1 MSETHPR
8 TWSRVG
14 LAAAVCALILATGL
28 SCARRPAP
36 VIDAAL
42 RERSQH
48 PPADAVACARCHPAV
63 FEEWAASQHARAN
76 RLVSDAEDRAA
87 FEPARRV
94 EHGSFVTVM
103 KAGGA
108 DRFLFAVSFSNG
120 APESFR
126 AEAVIGITPLRQYL
140 VSHPGGRLQAVDMGY
155 DPRSNE
161 WFNVFGDENRQPH
174 EWGHWRGRSMTWN
187 AQCAFCHMTGFEKNY
202 DPVSDSYASSWRAM
216 GVSCTQ
222 CHRLSDEAATGDQ
235 CPVAGT
241 REPVTGHRSPVTS
254 PSPPR
259 HIDTC
264 ASCHA
269 RREELSGTFKP
280 GDAFDDHFRLTLPDQ
295 PGVFHADGQVREED
309 FEYASFLMSRM
320 GHKGVTCLDCHA
332 PHSAKLLLPVENNA
346 LCMRCHAAP
355 GAKGAIPI
363 DPTAHSFHRADSPG
377 NRCVE
382 CHMPLNTYMAR
393 DGRRDHGFTIPDPLM
408 TIEHGIPNAC
418 NRCHA
423 DRSPGWA
430 EGFTRTWYGDRMER
444 RTRERTRMVARA
456 HAGDA
461 GVVTQL
467 MAFAAG
473 EEIAAWRAAL
483 VGLLRPWSG
492 ESGVNSFLR
501 GEAAHASPLVR
512 SAALRARGEAP
523 VEALSDTSALVRV
536 DAALLRYEQDP
547 RNRPANMAE
556 VLAYLD
562 NLSDQPAGAL
572 RQAQHAA
579 LENRPAD
586 AEFWA
591 ARALAWDPSAVPHH
605 VLGRLQF
612 ANGRHAEAVSN
623 LHAAATLE
631 RNNAEYSFALA
642 LALAESGNPPNAL
655 QWLEET
661 VRRAPELGRAWYN
674 LGLAYAGAERLPDA
688 VAALQRAESLLPA
701 SPDPAFARATV
712 HLRMQ
717 DPGKARA
724 AALVALQRD
733 PRHAQA
739 QALLRRLGPGNP

>member
-48 PPADAVACARCHPAV
+48 PPGGAVACASCHRAI

-87 FEPARRV
+87 FEPRRRV
-94 EHGSFVTVM
+94 EHGSFVTEM
-103 KAGGA
+103 KGAGG
-108 DRFLFAVSFSNG
+108 DGFLFAASFSNG
-120 APESFR
+120 APETFR

-140 VSHPGGRLQAVDMGY
+140 VSHPGGRLQAVDMGF

-161 WFNVFGDENRQPH
+161 WFNVFGDEDRQPH
-174 EWGHWRGRSMTWN
+174 EWGHWRNRSMTWN

-202 DPVSDSYASSWRAM
+202 DPVSDTYASSWQAM
-216 GVSCTQ
+216 GIACAQ
-222 CHRLSDEAATGDQ
+222 CHVNVRPATRDECA
-235 CPVAGT
+235 
-241 REPVTGHRSPVTS
+241 VTGGVRAVSAG
-254 PSPPR
+254 R
-259 HIDTC
+259 GMENC

-269 RREELSGTFKP
+269 RREELFGTFKP
-280 GDAFDDHFRLTLPDQ
+280 GDAFDDHFRLALPDQ

-346 LCMRCHAAP
+346 LCMRCHASP

-382 CHMPLNTYMAR
+382 CHMPLNTYMMR

-408 TIEHGIPNAC
+408 TVEHGIPNAC
-418 NRCHA
+418 NRCHT

-430 EGFTRTWYGDRMER
+430 EEYTRTWYGNRMER
-444 RTRERTRMVARA
+444 RTRERTRVVARA

-467 MAFAAG
+467 VALAAG

-483 VGLLRPWSG
+483 AGLLRPWNG
-492 ESGVNSFLR
+492 EPAVDSFLR
-501 GEAAHASPLVR
+501 GEAGHASPLVR

-523 VEALSDTSALVRV
+523 VEALSDPSALVRV

-547 RNRPANMAE
+547 RSRPSNMAE

-562 NLSDQPAGAL
+562 NISDQPAGAL
-572 RQAQHAA
+572 RQAQRAS

-612 ANGRHAEAVSN
+612 ANGKPAEAVSN
-623 LHAAATLE
+623 LHAAASLE
-631 RNNAEYSFALA
+631 RDNAEYSFALA

-655 QWLEET
+655 PWLEET
-661 VRRAPELGRAWYN
+661 VRRAPEFGRAWYN
-674 LGLAYAGAERLPDA
+674 LGLAYASAERLAEA
-688 VAALQRAESLLPA
+688 VSALRRAETLMPGSG
-701 SPDPAFARATV
+701 DPAYARATV
-712 HLRMQ
+712 HLRLG
-717 DPGKARA
+717 DRPAAA
-724 AALVALQRD
+724 AALRAALGAEPGHAGAARLEQQLSAP
-733 PRHAQA
+733 PRRH
-739 QALLRRLGPGNP
+739 